1 MTAIIILLACI
12 LALLAGVAWLLLRL
26 LRQEKNREAAPATPE
41 RTEEKPRH
49 GSVDEGFENI
59 MQYAVKGKNGLEA
72 GTMRL

>member
-12 LALLAGVAWLLLRL
+12 LALLACIAWLLHL
-26 LRQEKNREAAPATPE
+26 LRQEKRRAAAPVTPE

-59 MQYAVKGKNGLEA
+59 MQYAVKGKNGLDA
-72 GTMRL
+72 GAMRL

>member
-12 LALLAGVAWLLLRL
+12 LALLACVAWLLLRL

-41 RTEEKPRH
+41 RTEEKTRH

>member
-12 LALLAGVAWLLLRL
+12 LALLACIAWLLLHL
-26 LRQEKNREAAPATPE
+26 LRQEKRRAAAPVTPE
-41 RTEEKPRH
+41 RTEEKPHH

>member
-12 LALLAGVAWLLLRL
+12 LALLACVAWLL

>member
-1 MTAIIILLACI
+1 LLACI
-12 LALLAGVAWLLLRL
+12 LALLACVAWLLLRL

-59 MQYAVKGKNGLEA
+59 MQYAVKGKNGLDA
-72 GTMRL
+72 GAMRL